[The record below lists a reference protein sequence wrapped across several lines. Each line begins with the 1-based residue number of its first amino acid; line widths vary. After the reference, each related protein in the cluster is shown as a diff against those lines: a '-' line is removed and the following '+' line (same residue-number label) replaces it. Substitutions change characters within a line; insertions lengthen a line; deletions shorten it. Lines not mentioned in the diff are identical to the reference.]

1 MINLD
6 KDRYAYMYD
15 MEYKKSAK
23 RKRMTQTERAA
34 QFGAFR
40 ALTGYEDE
48 IEETGRITD
57 AWLEPDE
64 YEKEQLDI
72 KLRYIRDNIDSMP
85 QVIMTYFTPDD
96 RKKGGKYFTKNAR
109 VKRLREFE
117 RRVVFSDGE
126 EVPIDFITSIEIIN
140 GV

>member
-1 MINLD
+1 MIDVD

-15 MEYKKSAK
+15 MDYKKSAK
-23 RKRMTQTERAA
+23 RKHMTMTERAA

-40 ALTGYEDE
+40 ALTGYEDA
-48 IEETGRITD
+48 IDETGRITD
-57 AWLEPDE
+57 EWLEPDE

-72 KLRYIRDNIDSMP
+72 KLRYIKDNIDSMP
-85 QVIMTYFTPDD
+85 QVIMTYFTPDV

-109 VKRLREFE
+109 VKRLREYE
-117 RRVVFSDGE
+117 RRVVFIDGE
-126 EVPIDFITSIEIIN
+126 EVPIDFITSIEITK